1 MNYNIKIGPEA
12 NIEINE
18 ALEYYNKINNELSA
32 ELFNTIF
39 DSLNFI
45 QNKPYSFT
53 TKYKNIRGLSI
64 DKYPYII
71 YYFIDEVSNT
81 IIIISV
87 FNTNQNPDKWH
98 NRI

>member
-45 QNKPYSFT
+45 QNKPYSYT

-64 DKYPYII
+64 DKYPYVI
-71 YYFIDEVSNT
+71 YYFIKSKFCET
-81 IIIISV
+81 I
-87 FNTNQNPDKWH
+87 N
-98 NRI
+98 